1 MNAHAPDPSLDELR
15 AKLAEVRSQASNL
28 EEEIARLEKRGQL
41 ELPSAPPEHRTPQS
55 PAEKVALFLELF
67 GTRRSVFPKR
77 WENAKTGKSGYAP
90 ACDNEWRPGICRKPQ
105 IKCTECPHQK
115 FPPLD
120 DRAIEAHLRGIHTLG
135 VYAITD
141 DNSCRFLAADF
152 DGDGWTDNIA
162 AYRDAGS
169 RAGVTVVLERSRSG
183 RGGHAWIF
191 FSEPV
196 SALLARKLGVILL
209 AKSARVAFPRSA
221 SGLIGFA
228 SRFPKWKPSKNETA
242 YGGERSWHHEGV
254 PRCHGTRTHRN
265 SRNCDGAATPRETQ
279 SETKAGF
286 SPRQRS
292 ARVRHD
298 GWRQRIKGPNR
309 QTEELTMIFPI
320 GFSR

>member
-15 AKLAEVRSQASNL
+15 AKLAEVRSQALNL

-209 AKSARVAFPRSA
+209 AKSARVAFPRFA

-228 SRFPKWKPSKNETA
+228 FLLSKWKPSKQPTA
-242 YGGERSWHHEGV
+242 FAGARRWHHEGL
-254 PRCHGTRTHRN
+254 PRSPGTRSHDN
-265 SRNCDGAATPRETQ
+265 PKNCDGAASSRAPASKTQ
-279 SETKAGF
+279 ARS

-298 GWRQRIKGPNR
+298 GLRQRFKAANR
-309 QTEELTMIFPI
+309 
-320 GFSR
+320 